1 MRTSVNIYK
10 EAIDLVVECIN
21 TNKGATLENVDD
33 EQVAFSIGEC
43 NYLFYRN
50 FDTIKH
56 YRYHI
61 NVLDPSSLDLKEYTF
76 LYISEVIKYILK
88 EIEALPKETP
98 NQGGEIMKQIHS
110 FGISVETIKALDTAI
125 ELLKQPQPGLDPFP
139 VKHFKA
145 LKELEVTRANMLS
158 VMDIEAID
166 EYLKS

>member
-1 MRTSVNIYK
+1 MRTSVNNYK

-21 TNKGATLENVDD
+21 TNKEATLENVND
-33 EQVAFSIGEC
+33 EKVAFSIGEC
-43 NYLFYRN
+43 SYLFYRN
-50 FDTIKH
+50 FDTDKY

-61 NVLDPSSLDLKEYTF
+61 NFLDPNSIHMYDYTF
-76 LYISEVIKYILK
+76 LYVSEVIEYILK
-88 EIEALPKETP
+88 EIEELPKVTP

-139 VKHFKA
+139 IKHFKA